1 MNEKGTSWI
10 FKKLQDSDNTY
21 KINYIDDDNIMYDP
35 SEKTI
40 FWNPNAF
47 MRNTNGTI
55 VFPATILAHE
65 GGHALQDEK
74 YNNKEWKILVN
85 TFDAEYDD
93 LLEKEVITNI
103 EQYVAKRH
111 GDIEEGQTTRK
122 DHKGIIHI
130 MPEFMF
136 EEDFKG
142 CYSIPEEY
150 REEILEYLYSVWIIK

>member
-1 MNEKGTSWI
+1 
-10 FKKLQDSDNTY
+10 
-21 KINYIDDDNIMYDP
+21 
-35 SEKTI
+35 
-40 FWNPNAF
+40 

-55 VFPATILAHE
+55 VFPAMILAHE

-74 YNNKEWKILVN
+74 YNTKEWKILVN

-93 LLEKEVITNI
+93 SLEEEVITNI
-103 EQYVAKRH
+103 EQYAAKRH

-142 CYSIPEEY
+142 CYSIPEE
-150 REEILEYLYSVWIIK
+150 

>member
-1 MNEKGTSWI
+1 
-10 FKKLQDSDNTY
+10 
-21 KINYIDDDNIMYDP
+21 
-35 SEKTI
+35 
-40 FWNPNAF
+40 

-55 VFPATILAHE
+55 VFPAMILAHE